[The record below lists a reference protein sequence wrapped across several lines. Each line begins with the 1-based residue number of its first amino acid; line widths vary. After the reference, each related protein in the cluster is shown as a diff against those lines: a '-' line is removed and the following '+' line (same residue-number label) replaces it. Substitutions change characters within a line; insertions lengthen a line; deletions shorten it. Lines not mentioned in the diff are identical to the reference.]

1 MLAQPASSRVTEK
14 AVITSFNCKLATK
27 ITSFRQVSAVCYQIQ
42 LHVTCFVDKVT
53 TRLWVANAAFTAILD
68 NQRKYG
74 FKDVTSY
81 GTAEGI
87 FWEYVV
93 LYLEFVSTERTCGS
107 LE

>member
-1 MLAQPASSRVTEK
+1 MFCGQGYDAA
-14 AVITSFNCKLATK
+14 
-27 ITSFRQVSAVCYQIQ
+27 
-42 LHVTCFVDKVT
+42 
-53 TRLWVANAAFTAILD
+53 WVANAAFTAILD

-107 LE
+107 LAVVGTLIVLRLSISYSPFESDRRCVVILLYL